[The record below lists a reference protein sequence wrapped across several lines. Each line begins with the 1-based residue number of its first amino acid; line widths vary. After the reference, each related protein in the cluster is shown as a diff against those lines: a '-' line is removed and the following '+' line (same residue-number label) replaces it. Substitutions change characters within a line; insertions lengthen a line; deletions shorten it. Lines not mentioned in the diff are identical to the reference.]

1 MRPPQDELP
10 SRKDMWQGQELRED
24 IDKRHLIDAAMRG
37 RRRSVPVALPLLP
50 EVIRIDRRGPPKTWE
65 QRHA

>member
-1 MRPPQDELP
+1 
-10 SRKDMWQGQELRED
+10 MWQGQELRED

>member
-1 MRPPQDELP
+1 
-10 SRKDMWQGQELRED
+10 MWQGQELRED

-50 EVIRIDRRGPPKTWE
+50 EVTGLDSGGTP
-65 QRHA
+65 

>member
-1 MRPPQDELP
+1 
-10 SRKDMWQGQELRED
+10 MWQGQELRED

-50 EVIRIDRRGPPKTWE
+50 EVTGIDSGGTS
-65 QRHA
+65 